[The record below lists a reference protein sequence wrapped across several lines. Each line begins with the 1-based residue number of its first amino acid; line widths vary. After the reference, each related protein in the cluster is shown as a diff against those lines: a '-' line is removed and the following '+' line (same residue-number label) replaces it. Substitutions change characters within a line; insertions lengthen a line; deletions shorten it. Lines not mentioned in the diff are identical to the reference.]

1 MEGSIKDLAKYRID
15 TAKENLEISKDLL
28 DDDKLKFA
36 MNRSY
41 YAIFHAIRAVNAL
54 DGFDSSKHKGVISYF
69 NQEYI
74 KTGKF
79 PKELSKMIMNAMEIR
94 QKSDYDDFYIIS
106 RQDAR
111 KQVENADYIIGLV
124 EAYFKEM
131 KIYPE

>member
-54 DGFDSSKHKGVISYF
+54 DGFDSSKHKGVPLI
-69 NQEYI
+69 
-74 KTGKF
+74 
-79 PKELSKMIMNAMEIR
+79 LSR
-94 QKSDYDDFYIIS
+94 S
-106 RQDAR
+106 RSFH
-111 KQVENADYIIGLV
+111 N
-124 EAYFKEM
+124 
-131 KIYPE
+131 PP